1 MVGGFGPDGS
11 STFYGSSRSSPRSH
25 SSQNYDSDR
34 ERFSRKVFVGGL
46 PPDID
51 EGDPSLRL
59 SAVFTLHL
67 SCRRDHGILQEV
79 WPPRS
84 GLASQGGEQILFSS

>member
-1 MVGGFGPDGS
+1 MVGGFGQEGS
-11 STFYGSSRSSPRSH
+11 TGFYGSSRSSPRSH

-51 EGDPSLRL
+51 EGEACLLTRPDLTVL
-59 SAVFTLHL
+59 Y
-67 SCRRDHGILQEV
+67 CRRDHGLLQTV
-79 WPPRS
+79 RAAGG
-84 GLASQGGEQILFSS
+84 GLASQGREQVLLPA